1 MKIHSGLGLAALVA
15 CGGGSHKGAASATA
29 GGGATSQVSITTLA
43 ADGSAAT
50 TKFAISGPAYGVFDS
65 ASGGFH
71 VFVVDASGGR
81 ALDCD
86 HLKDLAAGSAKA
98 RVMDIYFNGN
108 VTAPGKVAAAG
119 AVGVDA
125 TGAAPSVDEGNVDGV
140 SLDFKSIDAKSFDA
154 DVVSTSGSA
163 SGSLHGTICDGSK
176 LRGPSNGATTVTIGN
191 AERNDEPQTTG
202 LTELAIEVETSPG
215 SRSTTAVAGSSMVK
229 LDPKTKVLA
238 IATWPNPSFFKEDP
252 PAAKPSCDVFTDG
265 KKTLGKR
272 GSVTI
277 LYATNGKHAP
287 GKYDV
292 YAAQSFAIMPEVTD
306 NMDSGGTV
314 VASVAVSKFDDKDFT
329 AQFVSTAKLGD
340 EKETIGGTP
349 CPNGRVEAPAPPKA
363 AKPARKNK

>member
-202 LTELAIEVETSPG
+202 L
-215 SRSTTAVAGSSMVK
+215 
-229 LDPKTKVLA
+229 
-238 IATWPNPSFFKEDP
+238 FFKEDP